1 MEDSEVLE
9 AIRRF
14 EDDNKNVLSAKLD
27 SDYIIN
33 NEYKIDNVVNKILD
47 IMD

>member
-1 MEDSEVLE
+1 MSKETGIVIIK

-14 EDDNKNVLSAKLD
+14 EDDNKNVLPAKLD

-33 NEYKIDNVVNKILD
+33 NEYK
-47 IMD
+47 